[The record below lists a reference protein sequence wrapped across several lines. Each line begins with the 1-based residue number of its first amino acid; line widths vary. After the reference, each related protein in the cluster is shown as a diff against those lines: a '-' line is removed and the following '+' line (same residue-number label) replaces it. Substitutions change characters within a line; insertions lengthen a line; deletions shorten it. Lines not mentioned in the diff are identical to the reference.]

1 MAYAVG
7 MEIVQ
12 RGGEFEAERLL
23 PVRQARVLRPEQV
36 YRDVPFEGERMRA
49 VRQELAVLPIVLMPV
64 VPVEQE
70 KQAVPPPETLGDAIF
85 EWILGGIGLLL
96 LATGK
101 GLESLKQEEGKS

>member
-7 MEIVQ
+7 MENRV
-12 RGGEFEAERLL
+12 RGVEVEANRWLSMQQVEV
-23 PVRQARVLRPEQV
+23 VRPGNG
-36 YRDVPFEGERMRA
+36 YRDVPFEAERLEA
-49 VRQELAVLPIVLMPV
+49 VRQELAVLPIVVIPV
-64 VPVEQE
+64 AKE
-70 KQAVPPPETLGDAIF
+70 KQTVPPPETLGEAIF